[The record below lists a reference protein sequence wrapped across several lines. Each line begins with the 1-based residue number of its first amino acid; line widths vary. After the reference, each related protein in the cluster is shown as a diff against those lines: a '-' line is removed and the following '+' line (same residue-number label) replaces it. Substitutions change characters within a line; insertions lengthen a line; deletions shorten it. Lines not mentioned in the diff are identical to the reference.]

1 MSVKANFGI
10 TLVLQILK
18 YPLIINFIEKY
29 DDLLGSSYFFFSQW
43 PMANS

>member
-1 MSVKANFGI
+1 MSAKANFGV

-29 DDLLGSSYFFFSQW
+29 DDSQVIILFFR
-43 PMANS
+43 NYIV

>member
-1 MSVKANFGI
+1 MSAKVNFGV

-29 DDLLGSSYFFFSQW
+29 DDRQSSYFFFSQW